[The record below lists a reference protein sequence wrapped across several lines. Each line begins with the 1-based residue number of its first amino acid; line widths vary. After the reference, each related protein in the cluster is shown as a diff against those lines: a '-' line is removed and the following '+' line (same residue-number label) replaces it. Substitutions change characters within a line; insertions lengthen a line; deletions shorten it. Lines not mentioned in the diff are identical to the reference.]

1 MPRSFARYGKDGH
14 MHSISRT
21 EERTQHYD
29 LPCQGKY
36 HRHQFIEI
44 FYVMEGSFEQILLGE
59 KRCFFKGEVV
69 ITDQNCEHA
78 DYLEEVDATVLFLW
92 LKPPFW
98 TKSSKA
104 TRSGT
109 ICTASC
115 SMPWKNRNGSRAFW
129 N

>member
-1 MPRSFARYGKDGH
+1 MSGNDSEALIHYTESRMMEGDFATLLCRYGKDGH

-78 DYLEEVDATVLFLW
+78 DYLEEVSMGKIEVDLGKVKGRNRGKYG
-92 LKPPFW
+92 LK
-98 TKSSKA
+98 
-104 TRSGT
+104 
-109 ICTASC
+109 II
-115 SMPWKNRNGSRAFW
+115 
-129 N
+129 

>member
-1 MPRSFARYGKDGH
+1 MSGNDSEALIHYTESRMMEGDFATLLCRYGKDGH

-59 KRCFFKGEVV
+59 KRCFLRERWSSQTRTANMRIIWKRW
-69 ITDQNCEHA
+69 T
-78 DYLEEVDATVLFLW
+78 
-92 LKPPFW
+92 PPSCF
-98 TKSSKA
+98 
-104 TRSGT
+104 SG
-109 ICTASC
+109 
-115 SMPWKNRNGSRAFW
+115 
-129 N
+129 

>member
-1 MPRSFARYGKDGH
+1 MPENAPKAITHYTESRMMEGDFATLLCRYGKDGS

-59 KRCFFKGEVV
+59 KRCFFNDKISAGGSYGTERFVYRKN
-69 ITDQNCEHA
+69 TSG
-78 DYLEEVDATVLFLW
+78 YLGHTL
-92 LKPPFW
+92 
-98 TKSSKA
+98 
-104 TRSGT
+104 
-109 ICTASC
+109 
-115 SMPWKNRNGSRAFW
+115 
-129 N
+129 